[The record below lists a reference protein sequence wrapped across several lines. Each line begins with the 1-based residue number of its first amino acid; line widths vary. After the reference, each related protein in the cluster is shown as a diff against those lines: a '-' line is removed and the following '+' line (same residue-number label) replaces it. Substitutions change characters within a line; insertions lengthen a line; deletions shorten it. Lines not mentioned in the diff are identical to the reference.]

1 MIWERSGNSLSR
13 DSDSRARSEASIPS
27 AAFTSRQDALERVL
41 PELAPPR
48 QRLEVTG
55 ALAKIDFTQ
64 LTDEQLAAIAGGR
77 HPYEVL
83 APKRDLPGG
92 SASGEGEVLKLPAAT
107 DGTEE

>member
-1 MIWERSGNSLSR
+1 MALAKPDGPL
-13 DSDSRARSEASIPS
+13 ALKV
-27 AAFTSRQDALERVL
+27 LERVL

-92 SASGEGEVLKLPAAT
+92 SAGGDREVLKLPAAT